1 MHPSRLQPSSPPRA
15 TSPLFTTPPP
25 PSFQSS
31 LPSLPLFVVI
41 TAAGALLH
49 FSPCL
54 RAVEWRG
61 VSTIQPPPPYSRQQP
76 DHIVFQNP
84 LCPLPARYCQPPP
97 FLCPSFP
104 RSRRRSPLTLLSFFQ
119 LLSCAPSL
127 SSKSRCKA
135 RKDGIEEEASI
146 RRRRKKKLLEDIL
159 APFPF

>member
-15 TSPLFTTPPP
+15 TSPLFTTP

-49 FSPCL
+49 FFPCL

-84 LCPLPARYCQPPP
+84 LCPFPARYCQPPP

-104 RSRRRSPLTLLSFFQ
+104 WSPRRSPLTLLSFFQ

-135 RKDGIEEEASI
+135 RKYGIEEEASI